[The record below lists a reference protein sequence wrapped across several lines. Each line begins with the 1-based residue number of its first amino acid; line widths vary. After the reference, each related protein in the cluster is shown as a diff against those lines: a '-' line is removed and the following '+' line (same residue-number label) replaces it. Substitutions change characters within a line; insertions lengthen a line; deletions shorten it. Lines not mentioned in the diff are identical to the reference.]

1 MHFWIFFAGLLIIK
15 YLGYLYFAMN
25 AQLIIAFPFDSTN
38 GTLWQRME
46 SGCCWETAHFS
57 AAESLGAENQLAYLS
72 GIYQELALT
81 KADGQEA
88 CPLKN
93 PKKIP

>member
-1 MHFWIFFAGLLIIK
+1 
-15 YLGYLYFAMN
+15 
-25 AQLIIAFPFDSTN
+25 
-38 GTLWQRME
+38 ME